1 MDYLLNLTCSI
12 FASLGPINVYKDML
26 NNMVSLIDRV
36 VMNYQN
42 QTRINGI
49 WGHVHYTFDTREYH
63 LIGRA
68 YIRLACM
75 QTIQF
80 VQFVFLV
87 FLYDRNSANDPLWPK
102 FFISY
107 HT

>member
-1 MDYLLNLTCSI
+1 
-12 FASLGPINVYKDML
+12 
-26 NNMVSLIDRV
+26 MVSPIDHV

-49 WGHVHYTFDTREYH
+49 WGHVRYTFDTREYH

-80 VQFVFLV
+80 SQFVFLV
-87 FLYDRNSANDPLWPK
+87 FFDMIAIVQTTPFGQNSSFHTIPEKLNPKTSFLTRNTNILKQQP
-102 FFISY
+102 SY
-107 HT
+107 N